1 MVEETTYT
9 NDITIRKRC
18 RRRSNALPLH
28 NDINKND
35 TTTAGC
41 TRLSMHQTQTQHNEN
56 YDDEYC
62 ESPLL
67 ERWVDAISSS
77 SFQTT
82 TKDSIVRNWNQDEW
96 RYNISSQI
104 FRLA

>member
-1 MVEETTYT
+1 
-9 NDITIRKRC
+9 
-18 RRRSNALPLH
+18 
-28 NDINKND
+28 
-35 TTTAGC
+35 
-41 TRLSMHQTQTQHNEN
+41 MHQTQTQHNEN
-56 YDDEYC
+56 YDDEYY
-62 ESPLL
+62 EYSPLR